1 MAVAEEKK
9 RIQVTLPLEIWRDLD
24 DYAKSRGVAKS
35 SMAGGALA
43 RVFGGG
49 NFWRRSLSPSF
60 WSVLKS
66 KNRYEK
72 SPLTAK

>member
-35 SMAGGALA
+35 SMAAIAIAEFLE
-43 RVFGGG
+43 RV
-49 NFWRRSLSPSF
+49 
-60 WSVLKS
+60 K
-66 KNRYEK
+66 EQE
-72 SPLTAK
+72 

>member
-35 SMAGGALA
+35 SMAAIAIAEFFCL
-43 RVFGGG
+43 
-49 NFWRRSLSPSF
+49 LYTSPSP
-60 WSVLKS
+60 
-66 KNRYEK
+66 RD
-72 SPLTAK
+72 A